1 VRLSGLASKIGL
13 AVGSE
18 ASAGAA
24 RRERRRE
31 PRLDFCGHKLII
43 RERRSLG
50 ILHLRDLS
58 TNGACGITDMPL
70 AVGTV
75 VFLELKKSHFY
86 AAEVKWVRRMTIGM
100 QLFRPIR
107 EETMEQL
114 KDQNRARR
122 RASRAAMEE
131 ALPA

>member
-1 VRLSGLASKIGL
+1 MRLTGWASKILTATDAESSKGP
-13 AVGSE
+13 
-18 ASAGAA
+18 A

-31 PRLDFCGHKLII
+31 ARHDFCGHKLII

-70 AVGTV
+70 AVGSV
-75 VFLELKKSHFY
+75 VFLELRKSHYY
-86 AAEVKWVRRMTIGM
+86 AAEVKWVRRLTIGM

-107 EETMEQL
+107 PETMELLQ
-114 KDQNRARR
+114 DQDRARR
-122 RASRAAMEE
+122 SGQGAGAK
-131 ALPA
+131 P